1 MTAEAQ
7 TRRAGIPVVAVA
19 VTLVLSACANPPDQ
33 ASDPSSRSP
42 TVTTT
47 AVAEESSAAP
57 GYVEVVERVSPS
69 VVTVLTDGGQGSGV
83 VLRPDVVV
91 TNAHVVGQQRKVS
104 IVLAD
109 GTRSPGEV
117 VGTDEVT
124 DVAVVRTERGDLP
137 VAEFRE
143 DLPRPGERVLAIGSP
158 LGFQNSVSAGI
169 ISGLHRDVPGS
180 AVQTYSLVDLIQT
193 DASISP
199 GNSGGALLDTQGR
212 VVGINEAY
220 IPPAAGAV
228 SIGFAIPT
236 ATVLDVAE
244 QLLADGTATHPYL
257 GVSAGRLTD
266 PIQQRLD
273 VQVDRGAV
281 ALLVDDDAPAAR
293 AGVKSGDVI
302 VELAGQSVGSVE
314 DLLSALRQTRPGQQ
328 VALVFVRGDQRQ
340 QVEVTIG
347 SRST

>member
-1 MTAEAQ
+1 MLPWSNVPASCS
-7 TRRAGIPVVAVA
+7 TRTTLRLFSTTLRLFREQLDDVGNAYQARRNPVVAVA

-33 ASDPSSRSP
+33 ASDPSSRSA
-42 TVTTT
+42 TATTT
-47 AVAEESSAAP
+47 AVAEESWAAP
-57 GYVEVVERVSPS
+57 GFVEVVERVSPS

-109 GTRSPGEV
+109 RTQSPVEV
-117 VGTDEVT
+117 LGTDEVT

-137 VAEFRE
+137 VTELRE
-143 DLPRPGERVLAIGSP
+143 DLPRPGERVLAIGRP

-180 AVQTYSLVDLIQT
+180 AAQTYSPVDLIQT

-228 SIGFAIPT
+228 SIVVRDTHHRHRAGRGRAT
-236 ATVLDVAE
+236 AGRWHGHPS
-244 QLLADGTATHPYL
+244 LLGCFRGTA
-257 GVSAGRLTD
+257 
-266 PIQQRLD
+266 
-273 VQVDRGAV
+273 DRP
-281 ALLVDDDAPAAR
+281 DAD
-293 AGVKSGDVI
+293 SD
-302 VELAGQSVGSVE
+302 S
-314 DLLSALRQTRPGQQ
+314 T
-328 VALVFVRGDQRQ
+328 
-340 QVEVTIG
+340 
-347 SRST
+347 SRSTGVRSHSWSTRAHRRPARVSSRAMSS